1 MPRSSQAHTKQIA
14 FFPPWF
20 LEKKLLKKIRGML
33 PDYYHKRLR
42 YYFDSFGCIRCN
54 RTNVIYS
61 CGGLC
66 LQCQWTVNNRL
77 KKSDIEMKRHYLAC
91 EGQFPSAALL
101 KRYQVAQSLLQDFR
115 KRL

>member
-1 MPRSSQAHTKQIA
+1 MSRSSQAHTKQMA

-20 LEKKLLKKIRGML
+20 LEKRLLKKISGML

-42 YYFDSFGCIRCN
+42 CYFDSFGCIRCN
-54 RTNVIYS
+54 RTDVIYS

-77 KKSDIEMKRHYLAC
+77 KKSDIEMKRRCGAC
-91 EGQFPSAALL
+91 DEQFPSCALL
-101 KRYQVAQSLLQDFR
+101 RRYQVARSLLRDFR
-115 KRL
+115 KRV